1 MTFTYYHALSAIC
14 QPIHTTAYP
23 RSLHPLRCLLNT
35 LGNPHERFPSIVIAG
50 SVGKGTVCYSL
61 TQSLQVSGMKVG
73 LYTSPHMHSF
83 RERFAVNGVM
93 ISQSDFA
100 TGMDIIT
107 QAISPG
113 TVYSTFEM
121 ATTLALWWFARE
133 RVDIVVL
140 ECSLGGRWDAVNVVS
155 NSLAIITPIE
165 CEHVAMLGGSLQTIT
180 WHKAGVIRRGGHVVT
195 VPQSSIVM
203 EMLEDE
209 ARFKGARLHRTA
221 GFSPHPLAPYPHNRK
236 GEIAVE
242 VVKDILDLPD
252 DIEPPQE
259 FATLPGRLEKI
270 VISGRTVIIDG
281 GHTPKSAVRLWQA
294 ISAHLQGEAH
304 YPVWMIIGMLR
315 DKSAHAF
322 LTVFDK
328 PGVCLTITT
337 TLGHRAADPNAI
349 VKQSQLQ
356 YATSNIIP
364 DLNAA
369 LAQVYTAPES
379 LVVVTGSMR
388 MAAAA
393 REAYGLLSDEELAEA
408 QATRKIFEGE
418 DYLAK
423 LNRIS
428 PE

>member
-1 MTFTYYHALSAIC
+1 MTFTYLHALSAIC

-23 RSLHPLRCLLNT
+23 RSLRPLRRLLNA
-35 LGNPHERFPSIVIAG
+35 LGNPHERFPSIVVAG
-50 SVGKGTVCYSL
+50 SVGKGTACYSL
-61 TQSLQVSGMKVG
+61 AQFLQVSGLKVG
-73 LYTSPHMHSF
+73 LYTSPHMHNF

-93 ISQSDFA
+93 ISQDDFA
-100 TGMDIIT
+100 TGMDVVT
-107 QAISPG
+107 RAISSN

-121 ATTLALWWFARE
+121 ATALALWWFARE
-133 RVDIVVL
+133 QVDITVL

-155 NSLAIITPIE
+155 NALAIITPIE

-180 WHKAGVIRRGGHVVT
+180 WHKAGVIQRGGHAFT

-203 EMLEDE
+203 EILEDE
-209 ARFKGARLHRTA
+209 AKRKGARLHRTA
-221 GFSPHPLAPYPHNRK
+221 KFSHHPPAPSPHNRK

-242 VVKDILDLPD
+242 VVRDILDLPD
-252 DIEPPQE
+252 DIKPPQE

-281 GHTPKSAVRLWQA
+281 GHTPKSAERLWQA
-294 ISAHLQGEAH
+294 ISAHFQGEAH
-304 YPVWMIIGMLR
+304 YPVRLIIGMLR
-315 DKSAHAF
+315 DKSAHDF
-322 LTVFDK
+322 LTSFDK
-328 PGVCLTITT
+328 PGVHLIITT
-337 TLGHRAADPNAI
+337 TLGHRAANPNAI
-349 VKQSQLQ
+349 AKQSQLQ
-356 YATSNIIP
+356 YATIKIVS

-369 LAQVYTAPES
+369 LAQAYTAPES

-393 REAYGLLSDEELAEA
+393 REAYGLLSANELAEA